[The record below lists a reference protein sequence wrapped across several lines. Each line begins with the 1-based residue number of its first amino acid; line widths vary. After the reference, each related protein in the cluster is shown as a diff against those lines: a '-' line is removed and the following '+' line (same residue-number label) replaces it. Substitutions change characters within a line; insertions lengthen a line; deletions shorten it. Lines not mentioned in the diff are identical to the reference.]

1 MSSAASAA
9 AEEPASDGGRVLGFW
24 MCTALV
30 VGNIIGV
37 GIFAMPAALAPYGLN
52 ALIGWLVN
60 VVGCALLALCFAA
73 LSRAFPH
80 DDGPQAY
87 TARAFGKGAAFIVMW
102 SYWVSVWVGNAAIAI
117 GTAGYATVFFP
128 GVMQVPGL
136 PALSALALIWVFVL
150 VNLLGARTAGWVQI
164 LTTAL
169 KLLPQFAVIVLGLW
183 VLIAHPAWYAAHVP
197 PNPLSWREVSSVC
210 TLALFAMLGIECAM
224 IAAGRVR
231 DPARTIPR
239 ATLAGTL
246 LTALVY
252 IAISAVPMFLIPQ
265 RELAASNAPYTDLFA
280 RVLGGRYGEIVAAF
294 VIVSGLGVLNGF
306 TLIAGEV
313 AQRMARHGGFPS
325 ALGQENRYGAPARAL
340 LLTGLVTSV
349 LLLTN
354 YTDSVT
360 KVFALLIVIATA
372 GTLPLYLA
380 STLALIV
387 LRRRAAPA
395 RGGAPAGTPGP
406 WMLFAASGAV
416 AYCAWV
422 SIGIGTEPLLW
433 TLALC
438 GAGVPLYAWSSLA
451 RRRAALLG
459 SEAA

>member
-1 MSSAASAA
+1 MSGAAG
-9 AEEPASDGGRVLGFW
+9 PPTGGGGRVLGLW

-52 ALIGWLVN
+52 ALTGWLIN
-60 VVGCALLALCFAA
+60 VVGCALLAISFAT

-128 GVMQVPGL
+128 GVMHTPGL
-136 PALSALALIWVFVL
+136 AALTALALIWIFVL
-150 VNLLGARTAGWVQI
+150 VNLLGARTAGWVQV

-183 VLIAHPAWYAAHVP
+183 VLIAHPALYAAHVP
-197 PNPLSWREVSSVC
+197 PNPPSWREVSSVC

-265 RELAASNAPYTDLFA
+265 RELAASDAPYADLFA
-280 RVLGGRYGEIVAAF
+280 RVLGGRYGVIVAAF

-313 AQRMARHGGFPS
+313 AQRMGRHGGFPL
-325 ALGQENRYGAPARAL
+325 AMARENRRGAPARAL
-340 LLTGLVTSV
+340 VLTGLVTSV

-354 YTDSVT
+354 YSDSVT
-360 KVFALLIVIATA
+360 KVFTLLIVIATA

-387 LRRRAAPA
+387 LRRRAASSPP
-395 RGGAPAGTPGP
+395 GGVAAGAPGP
-406 WMLFAASGAV
+406 WALAAAAGAV
-416 AYCAWV
+416 AYCGWV

-438 GAGVPLYAWSSLA
+438 GAGAPLYAWSSLA
-451 RRRAALLG
+451 RRRAVPLAN
-459 SEAA
+459 EAG